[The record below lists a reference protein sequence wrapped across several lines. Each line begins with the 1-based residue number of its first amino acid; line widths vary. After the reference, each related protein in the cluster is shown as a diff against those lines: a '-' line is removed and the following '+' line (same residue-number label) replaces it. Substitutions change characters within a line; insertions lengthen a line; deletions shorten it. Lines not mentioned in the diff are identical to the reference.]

1 MTPSMQN
8 ILIVLGLLGLAA
20 FAYYLLVMQDDT
32 ALDTS
37 VNETASI
44 ESQIFLEQLTQL
56 KSVSLQTDIF
66 SDQQFRSLVN
76 QSATVRPQP
85 VGRPNPFS
93 PTN

>member
-1 MTPSMQN
+1 MQN
-8 ILIVLGLLGLAA
+8 ILIVLSLLGLAA
-20 FAYYLLVMQDDT
+20 FAYYLLVMQGDT

-44 ESQIFLEQLTQL
+44 ESQIFLEQLNQL

-76 QSATVRPQP
+76 QSATVRPQS
-85 VGRPNPFS
+85 VGRTNPFS